1 MSDDLI
7 PYSPDL
13 PAVPDHGGAV
23 SIPDY
28 SNVPAL
34 APDAFTPDYNDDGRG
49 GNYHDN
55 AEGQSYFGTPISA
68 PPEQVQQLVDG
79 VVGTMF
85 AELSKTDIDLGK
97 LSASARWFQTEALKP
112 IADEPVRHN
121 YRVPA
126 GFSQQDRAPLNRYLN
141 FAARIGMSQR
151 DVTAILTAYVAL
163 GQRMQAQAAKQPTA
177 GRYGGTAVS
186 DAAAYDAAV
195 ERSEDDAQAC
205 EAALRQ
211 KWGVEFV
218 SRLRMVKR
226 HVAGL
231 PAQQRE
237 MLETSILDS
246 GVAALNH
253 PAVIERLWLESV
265 GGQSHDVAGEL
276 AAIERLMRENR
287 KAYNAS
293 EKTQARYRY
302 LLSLRDGD

>member
-1 MSDDLI
+1 MSDELV

-13 PAVPDHGGAV
+13 PAVPDAGGAV

-34 APDAFTPDYNDDGRG
+34 APDEFVPSYNDDGRG

-97 LSASARWFQTEALKP
+97 LSASARWLQTEALKP

-186 DAAAYDAAV
+186 DAAYDAAV

-205 EAALRQ
+205 EAALRE

-253 PAVIERLWLESV
+253 PAVIERLYHEAV
-265 GGQSHDVAGEL
+265 GGQPADLAGEIASIEHVMRTDRRRYNADL
-276 AAIERLMRENR
+276 KLQERLRFLYGQR
-287 KAYNAS
+287 GY
-293 EKTQARYRY
+293 
-302 LLSLRDGD
+302 